1 MAQVAITLAQIAEKI
16 GAKLVAHNDQLVVSG
31 IGTLEDSTAQ
41 QVTFLANPSYRKL
54 LDSTKAA
61 AVIVHPKMLEE
72 CKTSALVMDNPY
84 VGFAKLSQIF
94 DNLPLQA
101 AGIHPS
107 AVIAKTA
114 ILAEGVSVAANAV
127 IGEHAEVG
135 AHTRIGPGCVV
146 GDHSII
152 GKNSL
157 LHANVVFYHDVVV
170 GDDCI
175 FHSGCVIG
183 ADGFGFAPD
192 AGKWHKIAQIG
203 GVEIGDRVE
212 VGANTTIDRGALDS
226 TKIGN
231 DVKLDD
237 QIMIAHNVV
246 IGDGCAIAGTAGI
259 AGSTTLG
266 KNCTIAGGVG
276 IVGHIEITDG
286 VHITGMTLV
295 SKSIKE
301 SGVYSSGTAIMPA
314 SEWRKS
320 AARFRQLDDM
330 ARRIK
335 RSEEHTSE
343 LQSPR

>member
-1 MAQVAITLAQIAEKI
+1 MTQVAITLADVAEKI
-16 GAKLVAHNDQLVVSG
+16 GAKLVANDGQVVVSG
-31 IGTLEDSTAQ
+31 IGTLDDSNAE

-54 LDSTKAA
+54 LATTQAA
-61 AVIVHPKMLEE
+61 AVIIHPDMQDE
-72 CKTSALVMDNPY
+72 CKVSALVMDNPY
-84 VGFAKLSQIF
+84 IGFAKLSQIF
-94 DNLPLQA
+94 DNLPKQA
-101 AGIHPS
+101 SGIHPT
-107 AVIAKTA
+107 AVVAETA
-114 ILAEGVSVAANAV
+114 TLAADISIGANAV
-127 IGEHAEVG
+127 IGEYVQIGENS
-135 AHTRIGPGCVV
+135 RIGPGCVI

-152 GKNSL
+152 GTGSL
-157 LHANVVFYHDVVV
+157 LHANVVFYHDIVV

-212 VGANTTIDRGALDS
+212 IGANTTIDRGALDN

-246 IGDGCAIAGTAGI
+246 IGDGCAIAGTTGI

-276 IVGHIEITDG
+276 IVGHIDIADG

-295 SKSIKE
+295 SKSIR
-301 SGVYSSGTAIMPA
+301 SPGVYSSGTAIMPA

-330 ARRIK
+330 ARRLK
-335 RSEEHTSE
+335 QLEKN
-343 LQSPR
+343 L